1 MAEGENWLGGDPSP
15 FWGSRCSPGC
25 VRTSQ
30 DIQAFPA
37 WARGGQEKP
46 LASGG
51 PLGEEGPSPCCGSRR
66 DGPHRPENQG
76 EGKATP
82 IQAHP
87 THLGGHRGSHFPAGN
102 AWVRAAGSPTASG
115 VFAGRA
121 LVKPE
126 GTRFPRATCPER
138 GHRGRCPPPAKSAIV
153 LHLTPLPPPVHV
165 KTLPRG
171 LGFIGL
177 WRPRLHGGQSCG
189 FREGLFLLVV
199 FCYLFCF

>member
-1 MAEGENWLGGDPSP
+1 MAEGDNWRGGDPSP
-15 FWGSRCSPGC
+15 FWGSRCSPGR
-25 VRTSQ
+25 VRTSR

-51 PLGEEGPSPCCGSRR
+51 PLGEEGPAPRSGSRR
-66 DGPHRPENQG
+66 DEPHRPESWG

-87 THLGGHRGSHFPAGN
+87 TRLGGRRGSHFPAGN
-102 AWVRAAGSPTASG
+102 AWVRGAGSPAASG
-115 VFAGRA
+115 GFAGRA
-121 LVKPE
+121 VVKPE
-126 GTRFPRATCPER
+126 GTRFPRAACPAG
-138 GHRGRCPPPAKSAIV
+138 GHRGRCPPQAKSAIV
-153 LHLTPLPPPVHV
+153 LHLTLLPAPVRV

-171 LGFIGL
+171 RGFTGL
-177 WRPRLHGGQSCG
+177 WRPRLHCGRSRG